1 MGVTF
6 YQQLFLGREAS
17 GETFFSFF
25 FLLKL
30 FQGIHMNGMRE
41 KERGVE
47 AKLKSKTLERKKNS
61 DVTTKK
67 NSDISSR
74 DLIKKMSLKYF
85 RI

>member
-1 MGVTF
+1 
-6 YQQLFLGREAS
+6 
-17 GETFFSFF
+17 
-25 FLLKL
+25 
-30 FQGIHMNGMRE
+30 MNGMRE

>member
-1 MGVTF
+1 
-6 YQQLFLGREAS
+6 
-17 GETFFSFF
+17 
-25 FLLKL
+25 
-30 FQGIHMNGMRE
+30 MNGMRE

-47 AKLKSKTLERKKNS
+47 AKLKYKTLERKIRCNN
-61 DVTTKK
+61 KK